1 MANTIRPSLRGF
13 MSYLKKRAKAI
24 AQGKDLKDRIRLF
37 AWAILDSM
45 PRIILRAI
53 PFLKPP
59 LQVLKDRLTR
69 GVTIIV
75 GKCMFHLVDS
85 ESIFILQPEFE
96 EWMWRYLK
104 VPRGGVFVDVGAHVG
119 KYAIPM
125 AKVVGSEGLVIV
137 VEPHPDNYKQ
147 LVENVKL
154 NRVKNVV
161 ALNIAAWSEESEMK
175 LFIGDVHGHHSLVY
189 DFGRGFVFVRAK
201 PLDDVLE
208 ELGVGRVDCIKVD
221 VEGAELEVLKG
232 MRRTLEKFKPIVVAE
247 VRDENLK
254 RVEDFLHQVRYA
266 MKRVAPMYYIL
277 KPM

>member
-1 MANTIRPSLRGF
+1 

-24 AQGKDLKDRIRLF
+24 AQGEDLKDRIRLF
-37 AWAILDSM
+37 AWTMLDST
-45 PRIILRAI
+45 PRTILRAI
-53 PFLKPP
+53 PLLKPL
-59 LQVLKDRLTR
+59 LQVLKDQLVG

-75 GKCMFHLVDS
+75 GKYRFHLVDS

-96 EWMWRYLK
+96 EWMWKYLK

-125 AKVVGSEGLVIV
+125 AKLVGPGGLVIA

-175 LFIGDVHGHHSLVY
+175 LFIGDAHGHHSLVY
-189 DFGRGFVFVRAK
+189 DFGRGFVLVRAK
-201 PLDDVLE
+201 PLDDVLK

-221 VEGAELEVLKG
+221 VEGAEFEVLKG

-247 VRDENLK
+247 VRDENLE
-254 RVEDFLHQVRYA
+254 RIESFLHQVRYA
-266 MKRVAPMYYIL
+266 MECVAPMYYVL
-277 KPM
+277 KPTPT